1 MDSWGPE
8 EVAAW
13 LEALDLGEYKELF
26 MRHDIQGSEL
36 ILLERRDLKVPH
48 AVLPQARGWWEG
60 LPLSRLRSAW
70 PGCSCLL
77 CLLHPPP
84 PRQKHKEGAE
94 QPLAWLPCAGRGW
107 LSLAQPFL

>member
-36 ILLERRDLKVPH
+36 MLLERRDLKVPH
-48 AVLPQARGWWEG
+48 LVLPAGGWEEVPLLLLAHRMAK
-60 LPLSRLRSAW
+60 LP
-70 PGCSCLL
+70 
-77 CLLHPPP
+77 
-84 PRQKHKEGAE
+84 
-94 QPLAWLPCAGRGW
+94 PLAPLTACPSTKAQGGAASQPPVWEKGQASSTPC
-107 LSLAQPFL
+107 L

>member
-36 ILLERRDLKVPH
+36 MLLERRDLKVH
-48 AVLPQARGWWEG
+48 RVVLPAGGRGQGVRREV
-60 LPLSRLRSAW
+60 PL
-70 PGCSCLL
+70 LL
-77 CLLHPPP
+77 LAHRMAKLPPP
-84 PRQKHKEGAE
+84 APLTACPSTKAQGGAAS
-94 QPLAWLPCAGRGW
+94 QPPGWERGLA
-107 LSLAQPFL
+107 SSTPFL